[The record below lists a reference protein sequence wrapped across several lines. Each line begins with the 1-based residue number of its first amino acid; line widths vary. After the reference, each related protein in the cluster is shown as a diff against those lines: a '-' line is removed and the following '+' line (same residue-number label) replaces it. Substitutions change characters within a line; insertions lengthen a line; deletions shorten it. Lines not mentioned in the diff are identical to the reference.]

1 VEYAKVKS
9 VAKHIDV
16 KGPKLRQIVQSTMK
30 TISDVVGGTLGPG
43 GQPVLIERYEH
54 NMPSIVT
61 KDGVTVFR
69 SLGFDNSTAHCVM
82 EAARDAA
89 IHTANE
95 AGDGTTTATILS
107 EAIVRS
113 IDEYCARHARVS
125 PQRVV
130 RHLEATYRDFIE
142 PTVTGLSIK
151 ADSETEAGAALL
163 RAVATVSANG
173 DKELAQAVMECYE
186 ITGSDGNV
194 TIMEVDGQ
202 PHYESEHVQGFPI
215 SIGYEDSCGKFYN
228 KFINE
233 PGSQRSVLQNP
244 AFLLYNGRIND
255 ITQLATVMEVVVSA
269 YQRPNDFGLD
279 KPFTQN
285 IVVVATGF
293 SDMVLATLGLSF
305 QDPGSLNVF
314 PLQVPLSP
322 QSNGQNEFLLDLSA
336 VTGAPICD
344 QIEKPLAS
352 LSIEDLGTGPELFEA
367 SRFRSN
373 IVGFADEGLLGLRIE
388 QLTEQLKHPES
399 ELDKMLLSERVA
411 KLASGIARLKVFGS
425 SNVELKE
432 KRDRAEDAVCAVR
445 GAIKHGVLPG
455 GAWTLLKLCQLLPRN
470 EINDEVFR
478 PAFMAPFDRLMVN
491 SGVNLESVEAESII
505 APILIAMRDEKPPL
519 VYDFLESKHV
529 DPYKDGVL
537 DSTPAVREAIKN
549 ALSIASLLG
558 TLGGVVVFKR
568 DGELERTEARASA
581 QWEREVNSNPADE
594 RP

>member
-1 VEYAKVKS
+1 MEYAKVKS
-9 VAKHIDV
+9 VSKHIDV
-16 KGPKLRQIVQSTMK
+16 KGPKLRSLVQSTMK

-54 NMPSIVT
+54 NMPSFVT

-69 SLGFDNSTAHCVM
+69 ALGFDNPTAHCVM

-89 IHTANE
+89 VHTANE

-107 EAIVRS
+107 EALVRY
-113 IDEYCARHARVS
+113 IDQYCKDNPRVS

-130 RHLEATYRDFIE
+130 RNLEATYRNYIE
-142 PTVTGLSIK
+142 PTIAKLSRK
-151 ADSETEAGAALL
+151 ADLETDEGMALL
-163 RAVATVSANG
+163 RSVATVSANG
-173 DKELAQAVMECYE
+173 DKDLAQAVMDCYE

-202 PHYESEHVQGFPI
+202 SHYETEHVQGYPI
-215 SIGYEDSCGKFYN
+215 DIGYEDSCGKFYN

-233 PGSQRSVLQNP
+233 PGSQRSVLNKP

-255 ITQLATVMEVVVSA
+255 ITQLATAMDVVVGA
-269 YQRPNDFGLD
+269 YQRPNEFGLD

-285 IVVVATGF
+285 VVIVATGF

-305 QDPGSLNVF
+305 QDAGSLNVF

-344 QIEKPLAS
+344 PIEKPLAS
-352 LSIEDLGTGPELFEA
+352 LSLEDFGTGPELFEA

-373 IVGFADEGLLGLRIE
+373 IVGFADEGLLGMRIE
-388 QLTEQLKHPES
+388 QLQEQLQHPES
-399 ELDKMLLSERVA
+399 ELDKMFLQRRA
-411 KLASGIARLKVFGS
+411 AQLASGIARLKVFGS

-455 GAWTLLKLCQLLPRN
+455 GAWTLLKLSQGLAADDISQRVLKQ
-470 EINDEVFR
+470 
-478 PAFMAPFDRLMVN
+478 AFAVPFDRLMAN
-491 SGVNLESVEAESII
+491 SGIVLGDEEADAVKEGVV
-505 APILIAMRDEKPPL
+505 APMAEGKTT
-519 VYDFLESKHV
+519 VYDFLESKHI
-529 DPYKDGVL
+529 DAYEGGIL
-537 DSTPAVREAIKN
+537 DSTPAVAEAIKN
-549 ALSIASLLG
+549 AISIANLLG
-558 TLGGVVVFKR
+558 TLGGVVVFNR
-568 DGELERTEARASA
+568 DNELERTEARASA
-581 QWEREVNSNPADE
+581 QWERESNFNPADE